1 MSENYYYSLA
11 MADLAEIFNQFGEQD
26 LALSKIKT
34 AISMIYE
41 YGFSNDGRE
50 SVGTLKQYR

>member
-1 MSENYYYSLA
+1 